1 MPIPVCFPPLLA
13 NPFQLILPP
22 AEASYARHATLACPS
37 GARIQRRSE
46 RRTPEEAWHAPLF
59 RVRLVDRK

>member
-1 MPIPVCFPPLLA
+1 MPIPGCFPPLLA

-22 AEASYARHATLACPS
+22 AEASYARHAICLPLWGQDPAAL
-37 GARIQRRSE
+37 GAK
-46 RRTPEEAWHAPLF
+46 TPEEAWHAPLF